1 MLSGWNTNNV
11 ALSIFMLP
19 FGADD
24 GYPTVPLLA
33 AIHILVAHAPPERG
47 CPGAE
52 VSFSSENDSPFPD
65 ALAAVECA
73 GLG

>member
-1 MLSGWNTNNV
+1 M
-11 ALSIFMLP
+11 ALSIFMLR

-33 AIHILVAHAPPERG
+33 AIHILVAHALLEQG

-52 VSFSSENDSPFPD
+52 VSFSLENDSPFPD